1 MIYPFRFRNLF
12 RKYFLK
18 LLCYKSSDCFVI
30 RTINKVFVNITTQF
44 RGGNNTSTWDS
55 ETRSLLGKPGTSTSL
70 TNYRTYARRRGT
82 AGKNSAGWNCDVYD
96 IQKTCYWLYVVEYA
110 NLNCQIAYNATHT
123 SEGYKQGGLSDG
135 VTTLNNS
142 LWSSWNS
149 YNPFISC
156 GITNNLGNQTGTVD
170 FVMPAEYGAVL
181 TVKVPSYRGLEN
193 PFGHVWS
200 WTDGC
205 KCRIQADNAGGLS
218 QFYVCNDP
226 SKFQDSNYND
236 YELRGVL
243 PRLSGYIKEM
253 LLGEF
258 GENMPIT
265 ATGASSTTYFA
276 DYFYTSIPSN
286 GENLRGVHFGG
297 IAHNGALA
305 GFGYSNTSYTPSSTS
320 SYIGSR
326 LCFIPE

>member
-1 MIYPFRFRNLF
+1 M
-12 RKYFLK
+12 
-18 LLCYKSSDCFVI
+18 
-30 RTINKVFVNITTQF
+30 
-44 RGGNNTSTWDS
+44 
-55 ETRSLLGKPGTSTSL
+55 
-70 TNYRTYARRRGT
+70 
-82 AGKNSAGWNCDVYD
+82 
-96 IQKTCYWLYVVEYA
+96 YVVEYA
-110 NLNCQIAYNATHT
+110 NLNCQIAYNATPT

-135 VTTLNNS
+135 VTTLDNS

-276 DYFYTSIPSN
+276 DYFYTNIPSN
-286 GENLRGVHFGG
+286 GENLRGVPFGG
-297 IAHNGALA
+297 AADYGATA
-305 GFGYSNTSYTPSSTS
+305 GFGFSDTDNAPSDTSTG
-320 SYIGSR
+320 IGSR